1 MTRVGSPIHL
11 TRASRIKINSGSPK
25 AMTLAPLAR
34 RAPRALFR
42 LPALASTRTHYT
54 GTPHDHGGRA
64 GGELRT
70 GINPGVGQGSA
81 PGPRAPLALG
91 LETARAVTNLG
102 RALETHAEASVSA
115 FADMFESVWHA
126 DGLLFR
132 RGDGD
137 AAGWAASTAAEELA
151 SVRARRA
158 LPVAT
163 PALLSLAFADERT
176 ALVRLL
182 GADGRE
188 RFLSMLRLDGAMM
201 HDGWQIVREVVGS
214 PLAAAPTTPAA
225 DDAPLASVR
234 ALLRSYLAIE
244 HGGGAAHRKQAEAL
258 FAPRASLLAVGSAA
272 ADAPPSDWEAPPA
285 RCSRCRW
292 QPTSTASPPRR
303 RTRRRRRRTT
313 PSPTSNCCRAAP
325 PPPPPSTSATARAR
339 PSSTTTSSSAA
350 PAAAGASSR
359 RRLRRGRGRS
369 DGC

>member
-1 MTRVGSPIHL
+1 MTW
-11 TRASRIKINSGSPK
+11 
-25 AMTLAPLAR
+25 MTLAPLAR
-34 RAPRALFR
+34 RAPRALVR
-42 LPALASTRTHYT
+42 LPALASKRTHYT

-70 GINPGVGQGSA
+70 GMNPGVGQGSA

-91 LETARAVTNLG
+91 LDTARAVTNLG

-272 ADAPPSDWEAPPA
+272 ADAPPSVWEAPAGAMLEVPLA
-285 RCSRCRW
+285 
-292 QPTSTASPPRR
+292 TYLDGVASQ
-303 RTRRRRRRTT
+303 T
-313 PSPTSNCCRAAP
+313 PHAAE
-325 PPPPPSTSATARAR
+325 SATHDAIVNVELL
-339 PSSTTTSSSAA
+339 PCGT
-350 PAAAGASSR
+350 AAAATVHVGNGACTTVFHDH
-359 RRLRRGRGRS
+359 LLLGRTGGRWRILS
-369 DGC
+369 KTFAPRPWP